1 MGDYAEKIKK
11 QETGL
16 NRTVTK
22 IIGDKHVPNKVMELD
37 KMHYDAQFVSS
48 EVDEQEQFRKTYKKA
63 HKNKAFD
70 GVEIAAPRYD
80 NEDFVLQERKYGYFD
95 KKRSKRKASDML
107 DQWNASM
114 NVYREEEEDKY
125 EGHGFSVSA
134 EAINEHTADFMLST
148 RRFEAIENK
157 KYELANEILTE
168 EALQELKN
176 KNKSGASVLDNYRT
190 VIMNLGPA
198 IETEQNNDEQIGDE
212 IRFTAESVES
222 YKAYLRRVAE
232 DPVGTMEAAITDTLH
247 TVLNIPDKMFGSKAI
262 PQTFDRLMQ
271 IRNRYNAI
279 NQLRVH
285 RKVSSEKI
293 DAEAD
298 PLGAL
303 MTKLYPREDKARDKK
318 GKKGDPE
325 DHHEHDE
332 KINFDHIRQMEIA
345 INSDM
350 TRCLRD
356 AGISYRR
363 GMLGSSNDKTLIVS
377 DGNASVEAY
386 TQLKAR
392 LAAQDDK
399 TKAGLK
405 KLNDEHWSER
415 IRSAYKTV
423 NDRHLQNDQPAPAGD
438 TYGILVAAEK
448 IKKDSEEKKKIRYN
462 TGLAEQFEDKIRRI
476 SESIDELKFRV
487 DNGTEVLGLDQV
499 KMSKELTNRIK
510 AESKQA
516 EYDLFILMERAKGY
530 LNAYDHVV
538 NGRKLDQY
546 GSAIMSELESTEED
560 DWVVLNEK
568 KAVRYNVDTVK
579 RMNAIAD
586 TKESEKLL
594 AENDRDAAERVRDYL
609 ADFEN
614 ESTRLMIEIRENI
627 TGNRNR
633 VIDRVIT
640 FRQEFYS
647 AKKLLDHQTS
657 DGKSIP
663 VAMINTI
670 QDEKVRNQALAAYNN
685 TLTKCHYICFYAEL
699 YRMQNLVNIMSNG
712 KLPDDIVLQPSERG
726 MKEGDFRQNM
736 RSYQLLLDGYQDDI
750 AKYEKERGTAAI
762 KADLTDQLEDENKE
776 YENNVAR
783 MLAEADLSKLSD
795 ARYDEKPAKKNAEKP
810 AEKNAEKGQILKN
823 GDQHKEEEDKEE
835 ENKEEENKEEENK
848 EEEHHEEQHE
858 EQHDEE
864 HLNEPPKYEKRVVS
878 ASAMAIVNEG
888 SLRTTR
894 EFVDFLRLQLSV
906 DNKINKVT
914 WDEVRKE
921 AKAWLVGRELVRHTD
936 GKKVKIDQNNVDEI
950 INELRVTF
958 GQDDLVD
965 QANFTEED
973 DALFADKKEPAPA
986 YKAGSV
992 ASLISGAFALDSK
1005 EGVTGYAKA
1014 KVSAGADHAKL
1025 QKSIR
1030 AAYKEQYTN
1039 NVAKER
1045 INGKYVEVKDTS
1057 IPKEDQAH
1065 VAWFIEHMPKDISS
1079 ADACRD
1085 YRRLWSRKVG
1095 YDMLK
1100 GKKISANT
1108 YRKIVA
1114 FLNAWESAVDNTIV
1128 QPKVKALKK
1137 HLDSVKTKTK
1147 VPDAGLADEAQTIPN
1162 VKQWYGLSCWATSG
1176 ALMCNWYLKNVLK
1189 PENMPQIDQMTF
1201 LNPSNIVVN
1210 PYSED
1215 YLRREKLD
1223 PSGDAGME
1231 SELNDIKSYVKPAGA
1246 MGNVMTSA
1254 DTMLAQMSDTAVRHL
1269 RFNIPENDGHF
1280 DYKKFTDAQWVKL
1293 SYLIFNKVSGLMQ
1306 GGSGPM
1312 SMLIPPHYRTI
1323 IGFKDGKL
1331 RCRDSGMNNGTTVE
1345 LDLSPEEFSTIL
1357 KAGIRKNKGVSL
1369 ELAFL
1374 QKLDKDTKDKL
1385 KQEAGVTYNEEGKLV
1400 YTDAYEKKEA
1410 TSPTN
1415 MIHNLGVTFAM
1426 HKGEPDNVLEKYL
1439 DDEVYVPKNLDHTKN
1454 VQEVKAQIEE
1464 TRKKL
1469 GLPEVTEE
1477 EKQAIEAQQNEYAQ
1491 IAKKKR
1497 EEQARIWQRD
1507 LKEEKNKG
1515 KQAKKPKQGQKKP
1528 EQQKPK
1534 QGQKKPEQ
1542 QKPKQEQK
1550 KPEQQKPKQGLK
1562 VEDFEIIES
1571 SKTSEKEQKKLE
1583 QQKPEQ
1589 EQKKPE
1595 QEQNKP
1601 EQQKPKQKKPK
1612 LELKAEDFEIIQS
1625 SESFEKEILEQNTD
1639 QLKAIFKTQATQQ
1652 TMPVLNKK
1660 LLSFQE
1666 QIRTKK
1672 MKAADKK
1679 ATPLPMDIFQAAYVD
1694 QEKAQTKTA
1703 AAQGAQGGAGQAPQ
1717 QIARQAEQPFA
1728 WILTG
1733 DDMAQ
1738 IEAHLKKTTVFG
1750 HKLSEKTGSRL
1761 EDINSAVKLAKK
1773 GDASKFK
1780 HLPSVMKEYFAR
1792 KALDTFLSEDRTYN
1806 GGKGELPPLEK
1817 LSKEKKAEL
1826 SAKAHDPAFR
1836 EAINMMIRRKAKD
1849 GKGKDAWKT
1858 AREYDA
1864 YMNRQ
1869 LIVQTLSADYDDQKK
1884 SLERALRKSMAP
1896 EEAKKKADK
1905 MLGSHKVEQRQLA
1918 KMMFI
1923 MQLGR
1928 FDRHDT
1934 GEDKKTKAG
1943 HFDENISE
1951 AFAHGGQIKISLPAG
1966 TKAAQSAIS
1975 SALRSRVKGYQKK
1988 TGFNLALGGLGK
2000 QTGGTAIDDS
2010 GAYGQLSQKITVG
2023 NETTGGSA
2031 LIEIGGAQSTEE
2043 QTAFHTH
2050 RSTVGDAVE
2059 GRIVDLSHMD
2069 AEMVARMINT
2079 FDEKYSALQDLAS
2092 LQIDKKTA
2100 KTKEGKKLTAQ
2111 KAAAVRMLN
2120 DIAGF
2125 LSGKQLTVEALLHL
2139 LKFIGADDSVARD
2152 VIVSARSVEGAGYS
2166 ADKNMNLDEKDK
2178 NNVGDAPDE
2187 MTASTK
2193 AYNDAFK
2200 TE

>member
-48 EVDEQEQFRKTYKKA
+48 EVAEQEQFRKTYKKT
-63 HKNKAFD
+63 HKNKALD

-107 DQWNASM
+107 DQWNTSM
-114 NVYREEEEDKY
+114 KVYREEEEDKY

-168 EALQELKN
+168 EALEELKE

-247 TVLNIPDKMFGSKAI
+247 TVLNIPDKMFGSKSI

-363 GMLGSSNDKTLIVS
+363 GMLGSTNDKTLIVS

-392 LAAQDDK
+392 LVAQDDK

-510 AESKQA
+510 AESKRA

-685 TLTKCHYICFYAEL
+685 TMTKCRYICFYAEL

-726 MKEGDFRQNM
+726 MKVGDFRQNM

-750 AKYEKERGTAAI
+750 AKYEKQRGTAAI

-795 ARYDEKPAKKNAEKP
+795 ARYDEKPAEQNAEKPAEKPAEKNAEKP
-810 AEKNAEKGQILKN
+810 AEKNAEPGQILKN
-823 GDQHKEEEDKEE
+823 GDQHKEEAHKE
-835 ENKEEENKEEENK
+835 
-848 EEEHHEEQHE
+848 
-858 EQHDEE
+858 EE

-894 EFVDFLRLQLSV
+894 EFVDFLRLQLCV

-965 QANFTEED
+965 QANYTEED

-1005 EGVTGYAKA
+1005 EGVDGYAKA

-1039 NVAKER
+1039 NVARER
-1045 INGKYVEVKDTS
+1045 INGQYVKVKDTS

-1079 ADACRD
+1079 ADACRE

-1114 FLNAWESAVDNTIV
+1114 FLNSWESAVDNTIV
-1128 QPKVKALKK
+1128 QPKVKALKT
-1137 HLDSVKTKTK
+1137 HLDNVKTKTK

-1201 LNPSNIVVN
+1201 LNPANIVVN

-1215 YLRREKLD
+1215 FLRKEKLD

-1231 SELNDIKSYVKPAGA
+1231 SELDDIKSYVKPAGA

-1306 GGSGPM
+1306 GGSGPI

-1331 RCRDSGMNNGTTVE
+1331 RCRDSGMDNGTTVE

-1477 EKQAIEAQQNEYAQ
+1477 EKLAIEAQQNEYAQ
-1491 IAKKKR
+1491 IAKNKR
-1497 EEQARIWQRD
+1497 EEQAQIWQRD
-1507 LKEEKNKG
+1507 LEKEKNKG
-1515 KQAKKPKQGQKKP
+1515 KQAKKPKQ
-1528 EQQKPK
+1528 E
-1534 QGQKKPEQ
+1534 
-1542 QKPKQEQK
+1542 
-1550 KPEQQKPKQGLK
+1550 LK
-1562 VEDFEIIES
+1562 V
-1571 SKTSEKEQKKLE
+1571 
-1583 QQKPEQ
+1583 
-1589 EQKKPE
+1589 
-1595 QEQNKP
+1595 
-1601 EQQKPKQKKPK
+1601 
-1612 LELKAEDFEIIQS
+1612 EDFEIIQS
-1625 SESFEKEILEQNTD
+1625 SEAFEKEMLEQNTD

-1666 QIRTKK
+1666 QIRAKK

-1694 QEKAQTKTA
+1694 QEKAQTKAA

-1773 GDASKFK
+1773 GNTSKFK

-1792 KALDTFLSEDRTYN
+1792 KALDTFLSQDRTYN

-1817 LSKEKKAEL
+1817 LSKEKQAEL

-1884 SLERALRKSMAP
+1884 SLERELRKSMAP

-1975 SALRSRVKGYQKK
+1975 SALRSRAKGYQKK
-1988 TGFNLALGGLGK
+1988 NGFNLALGGLGK

-2100 KTKEGKKLTAQ
+2100 KTGEGKKLTAQ

-2139 LKFIGADDSVARD
+2139 LKFMGADDSVARD

-2193 AYNDAFK
+2193 AYNDALK